1 MGLKGT
7 SRRAARI
14 RYEHRGLDFHEAS
27 LIQISPNRG
36 DNLGALHE
44 GLAHLRVHDEVN
56 VALTV
61 ALVGVGETVELLR
74 ERLHAL
80 CEQGQLLRVNRNLTC
95 LGLKD
100 LAANADDVAD
110 IILLKLRIRLFAD
123 RIARHINLNVAAQIS
138 NRAEGRLAH
147 DALTHHATCDRD
159 FRVLKRLKLCLDFRG
174 VVALLVGRNLKR
186 VLARC
191 L

>member
-7 SRRAARI
+7 SRRAARV

-27 LIQISPNRG
+27 VIQISPDRG

-44 GLAHLRVHDEVN
+44 GLAHLRVHDEIN

-61 ALVGVGETVELLR
+61 ALVGVGEAVELLR

-80 CEQGQLLRVNRNLTC
+80 CEQGKLFRVNRNLTC

-100 LAANADDVAD
+100 LAADTDDVAD
-110 IILLKLRIRLFAD
+110 VVLLKEGICLFAD
-123 RIARHINLNVAAQIS
+123 RIARHINLNVAAQIA
-138 NRAEGRLAH
+138 NRTERRLAH
-147 DALTHHATCDRD
+147 DALTHHAAGDRD
-159 FRVLKRLKLCLDFRG
+159 FRVLKLRKARLDFRG
-174 VVALLVGRNLKR
+174 VMALLVGRKLKR